1 MDDVLMMYD
10 LQWEDCHLKEY
21 LQVGGYRITE
31 MNIFDVELFKKNSIH
46 KDIVL
51 VICAKPS
58 EYFDLCREIRACTQL
73 PIMIISKTDDE
84 WSKIMMF
91 RSGADDYLA
100 EPIQEMAL
108 IARIQAHIKQ
118 FRRLTRFFGYIK
130 TRDLVIEA
138 LSRRVYINDIEV
150 NLTFK
155 EFDIL
160 LYMAQ
165 RPNSAVTR
173 EELYTA
179 VWSQKLIQG
188 YADTITTYIMRLRQK
203 IEVDPDNPKY
213 LETIWGVG
221 YRFVL

>member
-1 MDDVLMMYD
+1 
-10 LQWEDCHLKEY
+10 
-21 LQVGGYRITE
+21 
-31 MNIFDVELFKKNSIH
+31 
-46 KDIVL
+46 
-51 VICAKPS
+51 
-58 EYFDLCREIRACTQL
+58 
-73 PIMIISKTDDE
+73 
-84 WSKIMMF
+84 
-91 RSGADDYLA
+91 
-100 EPIQEMAL
+100 MAL